1 MSKKKKKQGK
11 DGASSQKNCY
21 SGLGRSLNELLEDNS
36 ELTNME
42 CKVLLNK
49 DGEALKIYNKVGG
62 LSTKGGGLSHNNTRK
77 SVEIRHKVQ
86 SYPTIPPQKPD
97 LSESGASGQG
107 EVSRALDSLDDY
119 RQPAKDEFLEAVLDV
134 SSEYRAKEYKTDKD
148 GRIIIDLSNKSKIK
162 VREK

>member
-1 MSKKKKKQGK
+1 MSKKRKKQRK
-11 DGASSQKNCY
+11 NSASSQKNSY

-42 CKVLLNK
+42 CKVLLNR

-62 LSTKGGGLSHNNTRK
+62 LSTKSGEQSHKNTEK
-77 SVEIRHKVQ
+77 DTVIRPNKQ
-86 SYPTIPPQKPD
+86 SCPTIPPRQEALEKVQKTELGD
-97 LSESGASGQG
+97 
-107 EVSRALDSLDDY
+107 VSRALDSLDDY
-119 RQPAKDEFLEAVLDV
+119 RQPAKDDFLEALLDV
-134 SSEYRAKEYKTDKD
+134 SREYRSKEYKTDKD